1 MSFRVLIDPS
11 SHHLLNL
18 GDVAMLQVC
27 VTRLRETWP
36 GARVDVVTEAPE
48 RLRRYSQAATP
59 VPARGR
65 YALLANGGPPGRL
78 RGRSLRRDPDVRAYL
93 EALDAADL
101 FVMSGRGGLTD
112 AFPEESVA
120 MLEELALA
128 HDMGTRTAL
137 MGQGV
142 GPLTDAAALRRAAE
156 VLPEVDLF
164 ALREGTAGPGR
175 LAQLGVRGERV
186 LLTGDDTLALVG
198 AGHNGAG
205 APAGIA
211 LSVRV
216 APYAGVTLADA
227 EQLVNAVGAVGEEV
241 RAPIIPVVVSTH
253 PHEHDS
259 AAVSGIAP
267 GAEPPSTP
275 EEAIELIRGSR
286 VMVTGSYHAAVFA
299 LAQGVPAIG
308 VSASPYYDDKF
319 RGLRGMFGD
328 WCELVRLG
336 EPSALERL
344 AELTE
349 RFYLSWP
356 EPREEL
362 LAAAARQVEASR
374 AAYGRLAELV
384 SAG

>member
-1 MSFRVLIDPS
+1 LRVLIDPS

-27 VTRLRETWP
+27 VARLHEACPR
-36 GARVDVVTEAPE
+36 ARIDVVTEAPD
-48 RLRRYSQAATP
+48 RLHLYCPVATP

-65 YALLANGGPPGRL
+65 YALLGNNGRTGRI
-78 RGRSLRRDPDVRAYL
+78 RRRSLRRDPDVRAYL
-93 EALDAADL
+93 EALEGADL

-112 AFPEESVA
+112 AFREETVA
-120 MLEELALA
+120 TLEELALA
-128 HDMGTRTAL
+128 LESGRRTAL

-142 GPLTDAAALRRAAE
+142 GPLTDVDARRRAAE
-156 VLPEVDLF
+156 VLPEVDLI
-164 ALREGTAGPGR
+164 ALREGTAGPGL
-175 LAQLGVRGERV
+175 LAELGVSEERV
-186 LLTGDDTLALVG
+186 VLTGDDTLALFG
-198 AGHNGAG
+198 AGRNGAG
-205 APAGIA
+205 GGIA

-216 APYAGVTLADA
+216 ASYAGVTAADA
-227 EQLVNAVGAVGEEV
+227 EALLGVVAAVGETL
-241 RAPIIPVVVSTH
+241 RAPLVPVVVSTH
-253 PHEHDS
+253 PHEQDR
-259 AAVSGIAP
+259 AALAGIA
-267 GAEPPSTP
+267 ARREPPRTP

-319 RGLRGMFGD
+319 QGLRGMFGD

-336 EPSALERL
+336 EPGALERV
-344 AELTE
+344 AELAE

-362 LAAAARQVEASR
+362 LTAAARQVEAGR
-374 AAYGRLAELV
+374 GAYGRLAGLL
-384 SAG
+384 SGS

>member
-1 MSFRVLIDPS
+1 MSLRVLIDPS

-36 GARVDVVTEAPE
+36 DARVDVVTEAPE
-48 RLRRYSQAATP
+48 RLRRYSPVATP

-65 YALLANGGPPGRL
+65 YAVLGNGGPPGRV
-78 RGRSLRRDPDVRAYL
+78 RRRSLRRDPDVRAYL
-93 EALDAADL
+93 EALEAADL
-101 FVMSGRGGLTD
+101 FLMSGRGGLTD

-128 HDMGTRTAL
+128 HEMGRRTAL

-142 GPLTDAAALRRAAE
+142 GPLTDAVALRRAAE

-164 ALREGTAGPGR
+164 ALREGTAGPAR
-175 LAQLGVRGERV
+175 LAELGVSEERV
-186 LLTGDDTLALVG
+186 VLTGDDTLALVG
-198 AGHNGAG
+198 AFENGAR

-227 EQLVNAVGAVGEEV
+227 ETLVAAVGAVGEDV
-241 RAPIIPVVVSTH
+241 RAPIVPVVVSVH

-259 AAVSGIAP
+259 AAVAALAAQ
-267 GAEPPSTP
+267 AEPPSTP
-275 EEAIELIRGSR
+275 EEAIELIRGTR
-286 VMVTGSYHAAVFA
+286 VVVTGSYHAAVFA

-336 EPSALERL
+336 EPRALERV
-344 AELTE
+344 AELAE

-362 LAAAARQVEASR
+362 LAAAARQVEAGR
-374 AAYGRLAELV
+374 AAYGRLAGLV
-384 SAG
+384 SGG

>member
-27 VTRLRETWP
+27 VTRLREAWP
-36 GARVDVVTEAPE
+36 TARVHVVTEAPE
-48 RLRRYSQAATP
+48 RLHAYCPVATP

-65 YALLANGGPPGRL
+65 YALLESGRRPGGIR
-78 RGRSLRRDPDVRAYL
+78 RRWLRRDPDVRTYL
-93 EALDAADL
+93 EALESADL

-128 HDMGTRTAL
+128 LDAGRPTAL

-142 GPLTDAAALRRAAE
+142 GPLTDAAARRRAAE
-156 VLPEVDLF
+156 VLPEVDLL
-164 ALREGTAGPGR
+164 ALREGTAGPGL
-175 LAQLGVRGERV
+175 LAELGVSDERV
-186 LLTGDDTLALVG
+186 VLTGDDTLALVD
-198 AGHNGAG
+198 AGRNDAG
-205 APAGIA
+205 GGIA
-211 LSVRV
+211 VSVRV
-216 APYAGVTLADA
+216 AQYARVTPADA
-227 EQLVNAVGAVGEEV
+227 DALVGAVAAVGEAM
-241 RAPIIPVVVSTH
+241 RAPLVPVVVSTH
-253 PHEHDS
+253 PHEQDS
-259 AAVSGIAP
+259 AALAGIA
-267 GAEPPSTP
+267 GRREPPRTP
-275 EEAIELIRGSR
+275 EEAIDLIRGAR
-286 VMVTGSYHAAVFA
+286 VMVAGSYHAAVFA

-336 EPSALERL
+336 EPRALERVG
-344 AELTE
+344 ELTE

-356 EPREEL
+356 EPRAAL
-362 LAAAARQVEASR
+362 LAAAERQVEASR
-374 AAYGRLAELV
+374 AASTRLAELV
-384 SAG
+384 SGP

>member
-27 VTRLRETWP
+27 VTRLREAWP
-36 GARVDVVTEAPE
+36 TARVEVVTEAPD
-48 RLRRYSQAATP
+48 RLGRYCPGATP

-65 YALLANGGPPGRL
+65 YALLGSAGRNGRI
-78 RGRSLRRDPDVRAYL
+78 RKRSLRRDPDVRAYR
-93 EALDAADL
+93 EALENADL

-128 HDMGTRTAL
+128 LDAGRRTAL

-142 GPLTDAAALRRAAE
+142 GPLTDEAARRRAAE
-156 VLPEVDLF
+156 VLPEVDLL
-164 ALREGTAGPGR
+164 ALREGTAGPGF
-175 LAQLGVRGERV
+175 LAELGVSEERV

-198 AGHNGAG
+198 AARNG
-205 APAGIA
+205 APATGIG

-216 APYAGVTLADA
+216 AAYAGVTLADA
-227 EQLVNAVGAVGEEV
+227 DALVATATAVGEKLH
-241 RAPIIPVVVSTH
+241 APLVPVVVSTH

-259 AAVSGIAP
+259 EAVARVAGR
-267 GAEPPSTP
+267 GEPPRTP
-275 EEAIELIRGSR
+275 EEAIELVRRSR

-308 VSASPYYDDKF
+308 VSASPYYDGKF

-336 EPSALERL
+336 EPGALERV

-349 RFYLSWP
+349 RFHRSWP

-362 LAAAARQVEASR
+362 VAAAARQVEAGR
-374 AAYGRLAELV
+374 AAYGRLAELI
-384 SAG
+384 SGS